1 MLVRLL
7 YASRL
12 DTAGDGGAQTIE
24 SILAQSRSKNPALGI
39 TGVLCHGGG
48 VFMQVL
54 EGGREPVNA
63 LYNKIAADKRHREV
77 TLLHYAEIAERRFG
91 NWTMGQVNLAKI
103 NPSILLKYLE
113 KPELDPFAV
122 PGCASLALLEELI
135 ATAQIIGRTP

>member
-12 DTAGDGGAQTIE
+12 IDGSAAVIE
-24 SILAQSRSKNPALGI
+24 SILAQSRSKNPELGI

-54 EGGREPVNA
+54 EGGRAPVNE
-63 LYNKIAADKRHREV
+63 LYNRIAGDTRHREV
-77 TLLHYAEIAERRFG
+77 TLLHYEEIAERRFS

-103 NPSILLKYLE
+103 NASMLLKYLE
-113 KPELDPFAV
+113 KPELDPFRV
-122 PGCASLALLEELI
+122 PGSASLALLEELI
-135 ATAQIIGRTP
+135 ATAQIIGRTG